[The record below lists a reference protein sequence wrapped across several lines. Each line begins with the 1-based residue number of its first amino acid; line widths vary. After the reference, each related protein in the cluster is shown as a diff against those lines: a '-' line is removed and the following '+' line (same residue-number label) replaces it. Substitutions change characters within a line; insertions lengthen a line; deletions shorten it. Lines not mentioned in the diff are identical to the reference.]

1 LRSLRES
8 PLIAFGVDS
17 LIELASAGVLLWRLT
32 IEIRDGAE
40 FSEAIGRRA
49 SKMAGALCS
58 FSPHT

>member
-1 LRSLRES
+1 LRSARES

-40 FSEAIGRRA
+40 FSEAIERRA
-49 SKMAGALCS
+49 SKMAGALL
-58 FSPHT
+58 FILAA